1 MYDSANTI
9 TVHYITNVQLTYW
22 EIEIRYGCKN
32 IIITSHVIRKEQG
45 AVYKL
50 FSAMLFHIRTT
61 TDCGNILKIIS
72 NVTQNQASLLYF
84 ARIKISLYY
93 CKFCWFFNS

>member
-1 MYDSANTI
+1 MHDSANTI

-50 FSAMLFHIRTT
+50 FSAMLFHIRTS

-72 NVTQNQASLLYF
+72 NVTQKLSFIVVFRTY
-84 ARIKISLYY
+84 
-93 CKFCWFFNS
+93 